1 MNILVLNAS
10 PKNKTSV
17 TLQTSL
23 YLEKKYPNCTF
34 TYQFIGCSKKANEAK
49 LADTLELISK
59 TDICL
64 FSFPVYTFAC
74 PSQLHYFIRLLKE
87 KGLSFEEKVATAI
100 TTSKHFYDITA
111 HNYIK
116 ENLLDL
122 GFNYLEGLS
131 LDMEDLLSKEGQAS
145 VTSWFEH
152 ILWAFENKIYVTSVA
167 KPKAL
172 SQLPEIKEVTTEV
185 EHKGNYTVS
194 LVVDYSTDKSR
205 LEKMVNNFVKEF
217 PYKVNVVDLSAFT
230 FKGGCLGCLKCALDG
245 KCVYTDGFNDFY
257 EKQVLSGDA
266 IIYAFTIVDHSM
278 GPLFKNFDDRCFYN
292 GHRTVS
298 QYKPTAFIVNGDL
311 RSEANLNTMLV
322 ARADV
327 GRNYLSGIATNEVEL
342 SNTAKNLA
350 YALEHKY
357 VKPRTFYGVGGM
369 KIFRDL
375 IWVMRGIMKDD
386 HKFYKENGFYDFPQK
401 QRGKMIALK
410 LVGKL
415 MRNKKFMTKNKNM
428 MEEGMLAPYKKV
440 LEQ

>member
-10 PKNKTSV
+10 PKNNSSI

-23 YLEKKYPNCTF
+23 YLEKKYPTCTF
-34 TYQFIGCSKKANEAK
+34 SYQFIGCSKKANETK
-49 LADTLELISK
+49 LANTLELISK
-59 TDICL
+59 ADICL

-87 KGLSFEEKVATAI
+87 KELSFKGKVATAI
-100 TTSKHFYDITA
+100 TTSKHFYDVTA
-111 HNYIK
+111 HNYIE

-131 LDMEDLLSKEGQAS
+131 LDMEDLLTKEGQTS

-152 ILWAFENKIYVTSVA
+152 TLWAFENKVYKVPNAPRQEI
-167 KPKAL
+167 
-172 SQLPEIKEVTTEV
+172 QLPTIQEVTAEI
-185 EHKGNYTVS
+185 EHKDNYTVS
-194 LVVDYSTDKSR
+194 LVVDYSQGKER
-205 LEKMVNNFVKEF
+205 LQAMVNNFVKQF

-266 IIYAFTIVDHSM
+266 IVYAFTIVDHSM
-278 GPLFKNFDDRCFYN
+278 GPVFKNFDDRCFYN

-311 RSEANLNTMLV
+311 ENEPNLNMTLN

-327 GRNYLSGIATNEVEL
+327 GRNYLSGIATNDAEIT
-342 SNTAKNLA
+342 NTAKNLA
-350 YALEHKY
+350 YALEKKY

-386 HKFYKENGFYDFPQK
+386 HKFYKENGFYDFPQQ

-410 LVGKL
+410 LVGSL
-415 MRNKKFMTKNKNM
+415 MRNKKFMAKNKNM
-428 MEEGMLAPYKKV
+428 MEQGMLGPYKKII
-440 LEQ
+440 EQ